1 MRKLS
6 NFFLLAT
13 ALLVAAC
20 EGPAGPAGYDGE
32 DGYNFLGTT
41 FEFTGDFTANNDYQL
56 IFNFLDNGYDPY
68 ESDVILAYILWT
80 SDDGID
86 YWRPLPQTAYFESG
100 AILQYNFDFTAD
112 IPNNRIIDMSV
123 FMDGDVD
130 LTTLPSDY
138 TDNQTFRIVVAPSE
152 FLSLADVD
160 PNDLSSILN
169 STNIQLKSLGTIEVD
184 SVTELNLQVQE

>member
-1 MRKLS
+1 MKILS
-6 NFFLLAT
+6 NFFLLAVV
-13 ALLVAAC
+13 LIVAAC

-41 FEFTGDFTANNDYQL
+41 FEFTGDFTSSNDYQL
-56 IFNFLDNGYDPY
+56 VFNFLDNDYDPY

-86 YWRPLPQTAYFESG
+86 YWRPLPQTAYFDSG

-123 FMDGDVD
+123 FLDGDVD
-130 LTTLPSDY
+130 LTTLPSEY

-160 PNDLSSILN
+160 ANDLNSILN
-169 STNIQLKSLGTIEVD
+169 STNIQLKSLGTIEAGTAID
-184 SVTELNLQVQE
+184 LNLQAQ